1 MKNFYTA
8 SHLIKYIKCNH
19 IISNEFNEKS
29 LKLKRNTRTIADELR
44 LEKGLLHEAW
54 YFGELKKKYS
64 KVKDIKKLKGLSK
77 EEKIKETIKGLKDGY
92 ELIYGGW
99 LKSGNWSGELDFL
112 EINKKVKSDLGSWSY
127 EITDTKHSQKVKG
140 DHIYQQG
147 IYTNLL
153 KEVQGI
159 LPEKFYILLKDKT
172 KQPKDKTANQTI
184 D

>member
-8 SHLIKYIKCNH
+8 SYLVKYIKCNH
-19 IISNEFNEKS
+19 IISNDFNEKNFN
-29 LKLKRNTRTIADELR
+29 LKRNTRTVADELR

-54 YFGELKKKYS
+54 YFSELKKKYS

-77 EEKIKETIKGLKDGY
+77 EEKIKETIKALKDGY

-127 EITDTKHSQKVKG
+127 EITDSKHGSKVKG
-140 DHIYQQG
+140 AHIYQLG
-147 IYTNLL
+147 IYLNLL

-159 LPEKFYILLKDKT
+159 MPAKFYILLKDKS
-172 KQPKDKTANQTI
+172 KKLLKL
-184 D
+184 